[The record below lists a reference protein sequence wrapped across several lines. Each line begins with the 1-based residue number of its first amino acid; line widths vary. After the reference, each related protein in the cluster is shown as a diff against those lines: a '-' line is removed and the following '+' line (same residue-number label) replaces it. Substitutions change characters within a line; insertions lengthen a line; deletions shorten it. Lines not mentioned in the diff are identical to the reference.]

1 MDKVLFGLVLI
12 LIFLVIVV
20 NINQVEATSAEELK
34 KLPFDKRSLYI
45 KMTELYD
52 KLYKKNNLTI
62 DDIKDVEELIEIS
75 SILKESKKHEFA
87 ENLKF
92 LILTNELERLNLTP
106 TQRLGLYI
114 LKHKN
119 ISKEELQKLIEGE

>member
-1 MDKVLFGLVLI
+1 MDKILFGLVLI

-20 NINQVEATSAEELK
+20 NINQVETTSAEELK

-62 DDIKDVEELIEIS
+62 DDIKDVEELIKIS
-75 SILKESKKHEFA
+75 SILKERKKHDFA

-92 LILTNELERLNLTP
+92 LILTNELEKLNLTP

-119 ISKEELQKLIEGE
+119 M